1 MEKQKKTLN
10 KKIVFISSYPK
21 SGNTWV
27 RILIR
32 AIINENKG
40 IFKFKDLENVKLF
53 SQFVYFSHFE
63 NIKFQPNGNLDF
75 DFVVNNWMNAQK
87 RINKN
92 SNKARFFKTHSIRGI
107 INGNFFTNEEV
118 CLGFIYII
126 RDPRDIAISLSKHM
140 GITIDNAIEIILFNN
155 KFVTTAFK
163 VNEPVCTWQNH
174 LESWINFE
182 NVPRLIIKYED
193 ILEGRKKILNQII
206 NFLKNQ
212 LNLEIDVKK
221 EVARNILKSTSF
233 SILQKLEKDK
243 GFKEAS
249 INSNFFRK
257 GKSNQWKKIL
267 TNSQIRLIEKELYKP
282 MKELKYL

>member
-27 RILIR
+27 RILIS